1 MIVVLGA
8 TGRVGSVVVERLL
21 EYGLPVKAVVRNA
34 EKAARLKERGAVV
47 EIADYFNPNALKSA
61 FRGASAAFLLTPE
74 NPESE
79 GFLKD
84 TRIILQNY
92 REALEATEIEMIVGL
107 SSFGAQHPN
116 GTGNLE
122 ASYMLEHAFT
132 ELEATQV
139 FVRAT
144 YYYSN
149 WLGYLDL
156 ARENGILP
164 TFFPTDMK
172 IQMISP
178 ADVGE
183 FIAGVLAG
191 KMEPAPMVE
200 IVGPESYSAND
211 IAHELGT
218 TFGGSVDA
226 VQIPRNEWLPTLEQA
241 GFSPSG
247 ARNLALM
254 TDAVLAG
261 KTQAEDEVVF
271 TETTFPEYLRLIENQ
286 A

>member
-8 TGRVGSVVVERLL
+8 TGRVGSAVVGKLL
-21 EYGLPVKAVVRNA
+21 ECGQPVKAVVRD
-34 EKAARLKERGAVV
+34 EKKAVSLKEHGAIV
-47 EIADYFNPNALKSA
+47 EVADYFDRNALKSA
-61 FRGASAAFLLTPE
+61 FRGANAAFLLTPE

-79 GFLKD
+79 DFLED
-84 TRIILQNY
+84 TRTILQNY
-92 REALEATEIEMIVGL
+92 CEAIRSAGVERIVGL
-107 SSFGAQHPN
+107 SSFGAQHSS

-122 ASYMLEHAFT
+122 ASYMLEHAFD
-132 ELEATQV
+132 ELEATLV

-156 ARENGILP
+156 TKESGVLP

-172 IQMISP
+172 IPMISP

-183 FIAGVLAG
+183 FIADVLVE
-191 KMEPAPMVE
+191 KKKSAPMIE
-200 IVGPESYSAND
+200 IAGPESYSAND
-211 IAHELGT
+211 IADEFGKMLGR
-218 TFGGSVDA
+218 SVVA
-226 VQIPRNEWLPTLEQA
+226 VQIPRNEWLPTLEQT

-261 KTQAEDEVVF
+261 KTQAEGEVVF
-271 TETTFPEYLRLIENQ
+271 TDTTFPKYLRQLKN
-286 A
+286 